1 MHEYQM
7 DYHYQQNFLV
17 WLNMKTWETSTKQRI
32 WIQHH
37 QGHYCHCETC
47 RSDNEDLWVW
57 RLVRNFTWK
66 VSMIIMI
73 MIIIIIMFI
82 SNKQK
87 RMSHAA
93 GLKIA
98 GWKSALAAD
107 MMHDKNSSSSSSSSS
122 LSLASSWSSW
132 SSSLLYLA
140 GGLRSLPL
148 HSQVLIITLWYFM
161 RTIIVL
167 KISLLWDWWSLIV
180 LKL

>member
-1 MHEYQM
+1 M

-47 RSDNEDLWVW
+47 RSDDEDLWVW

-107 MMHDKNSSSSSSSSS
+107 MTHDKNSSSSSWSSS

-132 SSSLLYLA
+132 WSSLLYLA

-161 RTIIVL
+161 RMIIVL